1 MALTF
6 SRDTPRGGMPVGN
19 MKLVIGQLTFDG
31 AYPAGGEP
39 YKASLFGL
47 QKVIRLMPFP
57 AKGYIPEH
65 DKANKKIK
73 MYQVPSLKAFTVKAT
88 ETATDST
95 TFVSIVEGDGTAQPG
110 VKVSHAGGAPADIDV
125 NTESKALSE
134 VPDGANLSDVTITV
148 MVWGY

>member
-31 AYPAGGEP
+31 AYP
-39 YKASLFGL
+39 
-47 QKVIRLMPFP
+47 
-57 AKGYIPEH
+57 
-65 DKANKKIK
+65 
-73 MYQVPSLKAFTVKAT
+73 
-88 ETATDST
+88 
-95 TFVSIVEGDGTAQPG
+95 